1 MDPAS
6 PPGWKADQRE
16 FAEWSDGYTSETSMS
31 QSSSPTFTDVDED
44 DDDNNGEV
52 VGHVKTYEYYKFVQV
67 KKVYKVILEEEDLIN

>member
-31 QSSSPTFTDVDED
+31 QSSSPTFTDADED
-44 DDDNNGEV
+44 DDGEV
-52 VGHVKTYEYYKFVQV
+52 VGHVKTFEYYKLVQL

>member
-16 FAEWSDGYTSETSMS
+16 FAEWSDGYTSETSLS
-31 QSSSPTFTDVDED
+31 QTSSSTFTDVDED
-44 DDDNNGEV
+44 DDDIR
-52 VGHVKTYEYYKFVQV
+52 GHVKSFEYYKLIQV

>member
-1 MDPAS
+1 MDPVS

-16 FAEWSDGYTSETSMS
+16 FAEWSDGYTSETSLS

-44 DDDNNGEV
+44 EDDI
-52 VGHVKTYEYYKFVQV
+52 VGHVKTYEYYKLVQV